1 MPGKFLLRLRPRQ
14 CQGPKLELELE
25 LELPRFRGRFSA
37 WFSSEFSFRGS
48 GHDGMKFDEV
58 AASPATPAEAQHG

>member
-1 MPGKFLLRLRPRQ
+1 LYDGHQSYMN
-14 CQGPKLELELE
+14 CSME